1 MKRFASAFAWYAG
14 NVDRFIPAT
23 EANLDKAAMQACPIR
38 LWLGHLTDAVSFE

>member
-1 MKRFASAFAWYAG
+1 MQV

-38 LWLGHLTDAVSFE
+38 LWLGHLKPLRFHFE